1 MRSALF
7 FCLVAGV
14 GALACSSDDGAS
26 NDVPVIEEARS
37 SIERDR
43 SPEVSSGEAAALARD
58 TRAFAFDLYGRAR
71 ESAEL
76 AGRNVFLSPISVTYA
91 LAMASVGAR
100 GDTLAGMRAAM
111 HSSLPQER
119 VHAALN
125 GLSLALAERPA
136 RALAVG
142 RGSAPLELSLVN
154 ALWAQR
160 DVAFETPA
168 LDTLAISYGAGV
180 NLLDFLAAPEPSRAT
195 INGWVGRAT
204 GNRIEELL
212 PAGAIETTTRLVLV
226 NAVALSAPWGWSK
239 PFDPRATSDGAFAR
253 LDGSAATLPMMHRV
267 DEALYVS
274 NGDVEAVD
282 LPLLGGELSM
292 FLALPTSREPG
303 AFAGV
308 ETALDATRFEAL
320 VAALE
325 PRSIALALPKFR
337 LRTPSVS
344 LRPALESLGMAAAF
358 GGTAD
363 FSGFTG
369 DTSLYLYDVLH
380 QALLGLDENGIEA
393 AAATAAVLNEKTSGG
408 GSGEPVPFVVDRPF
422 FVGIRDGLTGAL
434 LFWGR
439 IVDPSGG

>member
-1 MRSALF
+1 
-7 FCLVAGV
+7 
-14 GALACSSDDGAS
+14 
-26 NDVPVIEEARS
+26 
-37 SIERDR
+37 
-43 SPEVSSGEAAALARD
+43 
-58 TRAFAFDLYGRAR
+58 
-71 ESAEL
+71 
-76 AGRNVFLSPISVTYA
+76 
-91 LAMASVGAR
+91 
-100 GDTLAGMRAAM
+100 
-111 HSSLPQER
+111 
-119 VHAALN
+119 
-125 GLSLALAERPA
+125 
-136 RALAVG
+136 
-142 RGSAPLELSLVN
+142 
-154 ALWAQR
+154 
-160 DVAFETPA
+160 
-168 LDTLAISYGAGV
+168 
-180 NLLDFLAAPEPSRAT
+180 
-195 INGWVGRAT
+195 
-204 GNRIEELL
+204 
-212 PAGAIETTTRLVLV
+212 VLV

-344 LRPALESLGMAAAF
+344 LLPALESLGMAAAF
-358 GGTAD
+358 SGTAD